1 MIGDTV
7 VYDGGEIVLNNL
19 IGGEITL
26 GEKIDGGE
34 IGTTTIVPGRLE
46 AVEVTPQSED
56 VLVSPSEGYR
66 GLSSVLV
73 KAIPQNYGRVTY
85 NGSTLTIT

>member
-19 IGGEITL
+19 IGGEIGL
-26 GEKIDGGE
+26 SSRLDGGE
-34 IGTTTIVPGRLE
+34 VGTTTIIPGKLE
-46 AVEVTPQSED
+46 AVEITPQSVD

-73 KAIPQNYGRVTY
+73 KAIPQNYGRVSY
-85 NGSTLTIT
+85 NGITLTIT